1 MKKAKYLLG
10 VIGFICGFSPLQA
23 HTPTTDD
30 SRCRHWVDSVF
41 SKLSVDEKVG
51 QLLIV
56 TVQAGKPA
64 KAQVREL
71 AGKYK
76 IGGLLYSGGTV
87 KEQALLTNVARKQA
101 QVPVMVTYDGEW
113 GWAMRLTDA
122 PAYPDHAALGC
133 IEDKGLTEEHA
144 REVVRRFDELGIH
157 ASLVSD
163 AVTYT
168 HPLIPTIYVRPFNEK
183 LQAPSAT
190 TSDGAAG
197 LSKNEPLLKGI
208 VFADTRNKEG
218 EAARSQATV
227 RTFLGENDMLL
238 VQTNIKNA
246 LSGLMEAVK
255 SGRLSQEEL
264 EAKCR
269 KVLAYKYKLGLRNPQ
284 PKLQVS
290 QINNRIHTEEAEKLA
305 VRRRQSAVTVL
316 NNYFNLLP
324 LAPTAAHIAV
334 LSIGDKEAD
343 APFVEQ
349 LKKNAD
355 IRQFYLPREADEA
368 TTQELIRQLADFRR
382 VIVCITGSYVSYR
395 NAIFLKELNLQA
407 PLVYAV
413 FTPCR
418 MLRPLASAFAKS
430 SAVVLAHS
438 EEADLQQYVADV
450 LFARQPVNGKLSM
463 DIGRTFPA
471 GTGCV
476 IEPGME
482 PNEFIPEDY
491 GMKSYVLQGIDSI
504 ARRGVTAGAYPGCRI
519 VVWKNGKPIYDKG
532 FGVHSDKDSTAVR
545 STDLFDLGALT
556 KTTATLLAV
565 MKLYD
570 EGKIKLE
577 DRVAD
582 YLPLL
587 RNGDKRTI
595 TIRQLLFHETGFPP
609 HIRFYLDIIDPHSV
623 QGPYL
628 QSWVDKWH
636 RTQVSE
642 HSYYCSDFKFKK
654 GMMSDK
660 SSSVHALQMADGLW
674 LNKSFKNTI
683 LQKIAQCEWDN
694 HHYVYSDV
702 NFVLLQQ
709 LVEAVAKQPMEQYLD
724 REFYAPMG
732 LQRTLFLPL
741 DKFPKTEIMPT
752 VANDFLRRQD
762 LHGYV
767 HDETAACMGGV
778 AGNAGLFSTAEEV
791 AKVYQMLLNGG
802 EWNGKRFLSEATC
815 RLFTTEK
822 STISRRGLGFDKPDI
837 SSAKLSPCAVSA
849 PETVYGHTGFTG
861 TCAWVDPTNQ
871 TVYVF
876 LSNRLCPRVWDTK
889 LVDMNIRRAIQ
900 EMIYKSITIEKEANR
915 N

>member
-1 MKKAKYLLG
+1 M
-10 VIGFICGFSPLQA
+10 
-23 HTPTTDD
+23 
-30 SRCRHWVDSVF
+30 
-41 SKLSVDEKVG
+41 G

-56 TVQAGKPA
+56 TVQAQTGKIA
-64 KAQVREL
+64 KTQVREL
-71 AGKYK
+71 TGKYK

-87 KEQALLTNVARKQA
+87 KEQALLTNIARKQA
-101 QVPVMVTYDGEW
+101 QVPVMVTFDGEW
-113 GWAMRLTDA
+113 GWAMRPTNA

-133 IEDKGLTEEHA
+133 IEDKSLIEEHA

-157 ASLVSD
+157 AGLVSD

-168 HPLIPTIYVRPFNEK
+168 LPLIPTIYVRPFNEK
-183 LQAPSAT
+183 LQLSSAT
-190 TSDGAAG
+190 AADGTAG
-197 LSKNEPLLKGI
+197 LSKIELQLKGI

-218 EAARSQATV
+218 EATPSQATV

-238 VQTNIKNA
+238 VQSNVKNA

-255 SGRLSQEEL
+255 SGTLSREEL

-269 KVLAYKYKLGLRNPQ
+269 KVLAYKYRLGLRNPQ

-290 QINNRIHTEEAEKLA
+290 GINDRIHTEEAEKLA
-305 VRRRQSAVTVL
+305 VKLRQSAVTVL

-324 LAPTAAHIAV
+324 LAPTADPIAV

-349 LKKNAD
+349 LKKSVG

-368 TTQELIRQLADFRR
+368 TKQEIIKQLTAFRR
-382 VIVCITGSYVSYR
+382 VIVCITGSYISYR
-395 NAIFLKELNLQA
+395 NAAFLKELNLPA
-407 PLVYAV
+407 PLAYAV

-418 MLRPLASAFAKS
+418 MLRPLAPAFAKS

-450 LFARQPVNGKLSM
+450 LFARQPANGKLSM
-463 DIGRTFPA
+463 DIGWTFPA
-471 GTGCV
+471 GTGCL

-491 GMKSYVLQGIDSI
+491 GLKSYVLQGIDSI
-504 ARRGVTAGAYPGCRI
+504 AREGVAAGAYPGCRI
-519 VVWKNGKPIYDKG
+519 LVWKNGKPIYDRG

-545 STDLFDLGALT
+545 STDLFDLSALT

-570 EGKIKLE
+570 EGKIKLDDKVSE
-577 DRVAD
+577 

-587 RNGDKRTI
+587 RKGDKRSI

-623 QGPYL
+623 HGPHL

-654 GMMSDK
+654 GMVSDK
-660 SSSVHALQMADGLW
+660 SSSVHALHMADGLW
-674 LNKSFKNTI
+674 LDKNFKNTI
-683 LQKIAQCEWDN
+683 LQKIAQCDWEN
-694 HHYVYSDV
+694 NHYVYSDV
-702 NFVLLQQ
+702 GFVLLQQ
-709 LVEAVAKQPMEQYLD
+709 LVEAVVKQPMEQYLD

-741 DKFPKTEIMPT
+741 NKFPKSEIMPT

-762 LHGYV
+762 LCGYV

-822 STISRRGLGFDKPDI
+822 SAISRRGLGFDKPDI
-837 SSAKLSPCAVSA
+837 SSAKLSPCAASA

-861 TCAWVDPTNQ
+861 TCVWVDPTNQ

-889 LVDMNIRRAIQ
+889 LVDMDICRKIQ
-900 EMIYKSITIEKEANR
+900 EKIYKSMMVEKGATGN
-915 N
+915 